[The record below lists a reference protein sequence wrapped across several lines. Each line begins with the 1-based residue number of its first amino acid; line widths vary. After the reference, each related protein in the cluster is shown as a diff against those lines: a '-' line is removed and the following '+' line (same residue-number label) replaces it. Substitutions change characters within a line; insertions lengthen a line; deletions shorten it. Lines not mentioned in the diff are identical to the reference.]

1 MTRYGEKIL
10 KFVTCLGCLVSI
22 AGPLLA
28 IVLYPRAKWLF
39 SPVAIGIAIVILAER
54 TRKDPTPGTLADEIE
69 NLLTGN
75 CGSRWAVDDF
85 EHSGIRNPT
94 LREYYLKSISI
105 GGLPETWVR
114 ITDAEKDQMR
124 EIIRQLREL
133 PDDLGK

>member
-10 KFVTCLGCLVSI
+10 KFVTGLGCLVSI

-28 IVLYPRAKWLF
+28 TVLYPRAKWLF
-39 SPVAIGIAIVILAER
+39 ALAVIGIAIVILAER
-54 TRKDPTPGTLADEIE
+54 TRKDPTPAALVDEIE

-75 CGSRWAVDDF
+75 YGGWDVDGF
-85 EHSGIRNPT
+85 EHRGIRNPT
-94 LREYYLKSISI
+94 LREYYLKSMSI

-114 ITDAEKDQMR
+114 MTDAEKEQMR
-124 EIIRQLREL
+124 EIIRQLRRL